1 MCSQCSFA
9 FVVCTDYCTEF
20 HEHYCCTNHTQ
31 IRSTQEKQFDIVH
44 TWGVVTPPL
53 KGNLGHLYVSVGC
66 LEHISA
72 DFPTIIVRLNRFP
85 EPSAYEEAGSSI
97 WPIQVTFVGPYAMST
112 KPVSRKITRTGVWE
126 FGHLTRS
133 GDIEAATSRR
143 ILKGEFTNSFLSR
156 REERDRRATSTFKP
170 SNKQ

>member
-1 MCSQCSFA
+1 MLFCLRGLYRLLYRVSRALLLHKSHPNPVDPGKA
-9 FVVCTDYCTEF
+9 VRYSTHVG
-20 HEHYCCTNHTQ
+20 
-31 IRSTQEKQFDIVH
+31 RSN
-44 TWGVVTPPL
+44 TPSKRNPVY
-53 KGNLGHLYVSVGC
+53 LYVSVGC